1 MDEKTPDDKLRRDL
15 NFFEA
20 MQHIRDYAQRHI
32 QKDGSFIVDESQV
45 RHLHSISMGGLL
57 EKPGVYRDVEI
68 KKLGDHKPPPAT
80 SVRGYMADFINHL
93 NRAWKSYSVVGVGA
107 YALWRLNWIHP
118 FVAGN
123 GRTARLF
130 SYFLMTMRAGDIL
143 SEVPGYLVP
152 EQLEMSRKLSP
163 NGKHERHIQALREGD
178 KGNLK
183 SLEQLIAD
191 ALQTQFLSAFQ
202 K

>member
-1 MDEKTPDDKLRRDL
+1 M
-15 NFFEA
+15 
-20 MQHIRDYAQRHI
+20 
-32 QKDGSFIVDESQV
+32 
-45 RHLHSISMGGLL
+45 
-57 EKPGVYRDVEI
+57 EI
-68 KKLGDHKPPPAT
+68 L
-80 SVRGYMADFINHL
+80 
-93 NRAWKSYSVVGVGA
+93 SVVEVAA

-118 FVAGN
+118 FVNGN

-143 SEVPGYLVP
+143 SGESGYLVP
-152 EQLEMSRKLSP
+152 EQLGTSRKISP

-183 SLEQLIAD
+183 NLEQLIAD

-202 K
+202 R